1 MLGVPFVAVSHRS
14 GPIGDVG
21 RHDGSK
27 RGQRTL
33 AKIRDRA
40 AMVIGVSDEIDAEIA
55 ELGVP
60 PQRRAVIRNGVDTE
74 RFAPLDAQAKSALR
88 CELGLSGD
96 PMVVFTGRL
105 MPEKRVDLLLRLW
118 SELEQARGATL
129 VIVGTGDEEGRL
141 RAMQTEGVVF
151 TGSVQDVA
159 PYLRSADIFVLPST
173 AEGLSNAL
181 LEAQASGLACIVT
194 DVGAARA
201 VVDDGRNGMV
211 VDPTSDEQLAEALRS
226 LLTDAA
232 LRSRLGEAARAQAVD
247 NFSIA
252 ATVRGFL
259 DVYRT
264 IWGRS

>member
-1 MLGVPFVAVSHRS
+1 
-14 GPIGDVG
+14 
-21 RHDGSK
+21 
-27 RGQRTL
+27 
-33 AKIRDRA
+33 
-40 AMVIGVSDEIDAEIA
+40 
-55 ELGVP
+55 
-60 PQRRAVIRNGVDTE
+60 
-74 RFAPLDAQAKSALR
+74 
-88 CELGLSGD
+88 
-96 PMVVFTGRL
+96 
-105 MPEKRVDLLLRLW
+105 
-118 SELEQARGATL
+118 
-129 VIVGTGDEEGRL
+129 
-141 RAMQTEGVVF
+141 
-151 TGSVQDVA
+151 VQDVA
-159 PYLRSADIFVLPST
+159 PYLRSADVFVLPST

-194 DVGAARA
+194 DVGAART
-201 VVDDGRNGMV
+201 VVEDGRNGIV